1 MYMSG
6 KIAVWGI
13 WDRALSDGE
22 IMSLYVNPWQLF
34 APRRIYIPTATA
46 AGYTHPT
53 LSLATATEI
62 TATSFKPRVT
72 YTFA

>member
-1 MYMSG
+1 MLILSEMLPASQLVQ
-6 KIAVWGI
+6 ITANPNGI
-13 WDRALSDGE
+13 
-22 IMSLYVNPWQLF
+22 WQLF
-34 APRRIYIPTATA
+34 APRRIPIPTATA

-62 TATSFKPRVT
+62 TATGFKPRVT